1 MAAFCDEHPDDGAQA
16 GAVYRLRPVTL
27 RRALYDGADGACVL
41 DDLSD
46 ETADHGPRPHAVDAP
61 GRLGKVRVAGSSP
74 VVRSTGT
81 PGLARGFVR
90 LTCGLGLGSE
100 PPPSFRQAIPGS
112 GLP

>member
-46 ETADHGPRPHAVDAP
+46 ETADHGPRPHTMDAR
-61 GRLGKVRVAGSSP
+61 GRLAKVRVAGSSP
-74 VVRSTGT
+74 VVRSVKPNWPEDAT
-81 PGLARGFVR
+81 
-90 LTCGLGLGSE
+90 
-100 PPPSFRQAIPGS
+100 
-112 GLP
+112 